1 MKQFWVKYKRELV
14 VLLATIAMGAIFTAM
29 NPNFLKW
36 NNFLTIL
43 QQMVLNGILAVGIMV
58 TIITGGIDLS
68 IGCTFAIVGIVVATI
83 TVSGGNPIIAI
94 SAGLLVGIFLGAF
107 NGFLINKLKLQP
119 FIATLGTQSL
129 YRGIAYVFTGGQ
141 PVTNV
146 PDSSRLI
153 FNAKLFFGVRSFI
166 IVMVI
171 IFIFAYVILQM
182 TRTGAYLYAV
192 GDNEEAAKLSG
203 VDTIKTKY
211 IAYIICGFCAATAG
225 LVMLASLGSAEPT
238 AGNGYETNAIAAAA
252 IGGTRMSGGRGTAF
266 GTFVGGLMLAVL
278 KVGMVVINV
287 DSFWQYVVTGV
298 IIIVASYFEFI
309 QQDLLAFMNRK
320 KIA

>member
-83 TVSGGNPIIAI
+83 TVSGGNPVLAI
-94 SAGLLVGIFLGAF
+94 VAGLLVGIFLGVF

-129 YRGIAYVFTGGQ
+129 
-141 PVTNV
+141 
-146 PDSSRLI
+146 
-153 FNAKLFFGVRSFI
+153 
-166 IVMVI
+166 
-171 IFIFAYVILQM
+171 
-182 TRTGAYLYAV
+182 
-192 GDNEEAAKLSG
+192 
-203 VDTIKTKY
+203 
-211 IAYIICGFCAATAG
+211 
-225 LVMLASLGSAEPT
+225 
-238 AGNGYETNAIAAAA
+238 
-252 IGGTRMSGGRGTAF
+252 
-266 GTFVGGLMLAVL
+266 
-278 KVGMVVINV
+278 
-287 DSFWQYVVTGV
+287 
-298 IIIVASYFEFI
+298 
-309 QQDLLAFMNRK
+309 
-320 KIA
+320 